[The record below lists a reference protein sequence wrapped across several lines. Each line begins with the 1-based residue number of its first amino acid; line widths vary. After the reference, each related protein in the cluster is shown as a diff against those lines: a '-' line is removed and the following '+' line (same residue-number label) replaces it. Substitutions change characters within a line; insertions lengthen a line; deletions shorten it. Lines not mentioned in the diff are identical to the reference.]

1 MDQWDK
7 GFPPLNLWNYS
18 LHWQWFNIPVDEN
31 LSDGPDRFR
40 QGEIIETATEQAMTL
55 NQAKI
60 VNANANTF
68 KFMQVDVALN
78 DDAFA
83 LAA

>member
-1 MDQWDK
+1 MMGLPW
-7 GFPPLNLWNYS
+7 
-18 LHWQWFNIPVDEN
+18 
-31 LSDGPDRFR
+31 FR

-68 KFMQVDVALN
+68 KFFEVDFDISAKN
-78 DDAFA
+78 DEQFE